1 LIEAAVGDT
10 SYIDRKHGSM
20 NEALSQLRPRNLG
33 ALALEFADVALE
45 AGSAIMSR
53 YGRNI
58 AVRRKPD
65 DSPVTEADEAAEE
78 IVLARLNHI
87 LPDVPVVAEEA
98 VARGGAPRIGR
109 EFLLVDA
116 LDGTR
121 EFIDRNDE
129 FTVNVALIRDCE
141 PVCGVVFA
149 PALRRIW
156 ISGEWASV
164 AEIGSAWAVP
174 PIAQRKPLRVRV
186 VPDRDLVALCSRSH
200 GDPGSDAFLAALPVM
215 TRKEA
220 GSSLKFCIMAQGEA
234 DVYPRFGPTMEWD
247 TAAGDAV
254 LRAAGGIVED
264 VDGRP
269 LGYGKQ
275 SLGFRNCGFVAWG
288 GAALAASDP

>member
-1 LIEAAVGDT
+1 MSEVVAD
-10 SYIDRKHGSM
+10 
-20 NEALSQLRPRNLG
+20 LRPRNLG

-45 AGSAIMSR
+45 AGAAIMSR
-53 YGRNI
+53 YGRSL
-58 AVRRKPD
+58 AVRTKSD
-65 DSPVTEADEAAEE
+65 ASPVTDADEAAEA
-78 IVLARLNHI
+78 IVLARLARI
-87 LPDVPVVAEEA
+87 LPGVPVVAEEA
-98 VARGGAPRIGR
+98 ASKGNAPRVGR

-121 EFIDRNDE
+121 EFIDGNDE
-129 FTVNVALIRDCE
+129 FTVNVALVRDGE

-156 ISGEWASV
+156 ASGESASV
-164 AEIGSAWAVP
+164 AEIGAAWALP
-174 PIAQRKPLRVRV
+174 PIGQWRPLCVRV

-200 GDPGSDAFLAALPVM
+200 GDPDSDAFLAGLPVM
-215 TRKEA
+215 IRKAA

-264 VDGRP
+264 LKGHP
-269 LGYGKQ
+269 LKYGKQ
-275 SLGFRNCGFVAWG
+275 AHSFRNRGFVAWG
-288 GAALAASDP
+288 GAALPESDR